1 MPAVFEQV
9 TVESDYL
16 LGQYTALDAEALLL
30 LDAEVQAEAAEIS
43 ERETQGALAKMAVF
57 PAFML
62 VCYIGLI
69 LYFKSKGG
77 YKPKMLDVADEET
90 AF

>member
-1 MPAVFEQV
+1 M
-9 TVESDYL
+9 
-16 LGQYTALDAEALLL
+16 AL
-30 LDAEVQAEAAEIS
+30 
-43 ERETQGALAKMAVF
+43 F

-77 YKPKMLDVADEET
+77 YKPKLIGEA
-90 AF
+90 AH